1 MTRRNSVWRRGAA
14 TVAALALLA
23 FSIVW
28 PSRAA
33 GLDPTQMSSNAIKAL
48 EQRLT
53 DAGCYSDAID
63 GQQSPALDDAI
74 KACPDQRPF
83 LRIETGMHTASIRRI
98 SVDAAC
104 RLLATASD
112 DKTVRLWSLPDGKLD
127 RVIRLPIGAGSSG
140 RTNAT
145 ALSPDGHWLA
155 IGGWDAAY
163 EKTGS
168 IAVTLVN
175 LSDGAVKRVGA
186 FEQVIQTMSFS
197 ADGQRIAIGLGGNN
211 GLRVLERA
219 TGNELLADRDYGSDI
234 YGLTFARDGGLVT
247 TSLDGQIRRYG
258 PELKLVAKHPAP
270 DGKWPYGVAIDPTG
284 RHIAVGYYDQG
295 AVSILDMQS
304 LTPVSKA
311 QTLDVGTGNLMN
323 VAWSKDGE
331 TLVAG
336 GYAYKAFAK
345 GELRRF
351 LRRFDALGRRKGGD
365 VPATS
370 NTITEVQSC
379 GDGFAFAAGDPTIGL
394 LPGKDD
400 PIVLQVAHT
409 VDARNKVGPAFAVS
423 PDGTSVR
430 FGLGVGDDRPVVFN
444 LAAASL
450 IDSRSLPASF
460 LTARV
465 SGLPVTDW
473 RESDAPKIDG
483 IRLALENREKSYAL
497 AIRPDGSGLVLG
509 GDWYVHAY
517 DQKGNPL
524 WSHTSAES
532 AWGVNFAAGG
542 EIITVACLDGTIR
555 WLRWT
560 DGEELLT
567 LFVEPQSRRW
577 VAWTP
582 SGYYMASAGGED
594 LIGWHVNRG
603 WSQEAD
609 FFPASQFRAEYNRP
623 DIVRLAD
630 SR

>member
-1 MTRRNSVWRRGAA
+1 LTGKGIPAAAGNAMTRRNSVWRRGAA

-98 SVDAAC
+98 GVDAAC

-219 TGNELLADRDYGSDI
+219 TGNEL
-234 YGLTFARDGGLVT
+234 
-247 TSLDGQIRRYG
+247 
-258 PELKLVAKHPAP
+258 
-270 DGKWPYGVAIDPTG
+270 
-284 RHIAVGYYDQG
+284 
-295 AVSILDMQS
+295 
-304 LTPVSKA
+304 
-311 QTLDVGTGNLMN
+311 
-323 VAWSKDGE
+323 
-331 TLVAG
+331 
-336 GYAYKAFAK
+336 
-345 GELRRF
+345 
-351 LRRFDALGRRKGGD
+351 
-365 VPATS
+365 
-370 NTITEVQSC
+370 
-379 GDGFAFAAGDPTIGL
+379 
-394 LPGKDD
+394 
-400 PIVLQVAHT
+400 
-409 VDARNKVGPAFAVS
+409 
-423 PDGTSVR
+423 
-430 FGLGVGDDRPVVFN
+430 
-444 LAAASL
+444 
-450 IDSRSLPASF
+450 
-460 LTARV
+460 
-465 SGLPVTDW
+465 
-473 RESDAPKIDG
+473 
-483 IRLALENREKSYAL
+483 
-497 AIRPDGSGLVLG
+497 
-509 GDWYVHAY
+509 
-517 DQKGNPL
+517 
-524 WSHTSAES
+524 
-532 AWGVNFAAGG
+532 
-542 EIITVACLDGTIR
+542 
-555 WLRWT
+555 
-560 DGEELLT
+560 
-567 LFVEPQSRRW
+567 
-577 VAWTP
+577 
-582 SGYYMASAGGED
+582 
-594 LIGWHVNRG
+594 
-603 WSQEAD
+603 
-609 FFPASQFRAEYNRP
+609 
-623 DIVRLAD
+623 
-630 SR
+630 